1 MTTADTG
8 RVLAVP
14 AADPAGAARHFRG
27 RLELETDPSDV
38 HADLAA
44 GATGLVVVDVR
55 SAEAY
60 RQGHVPQAVHLP
72 HADVPRC
79 GRDVVPDGA
88 TAVVYCWG
96 PGCNGA
102 TRAALAFARLGVP
115 VKEMI
120 GGFEWWAREGLP
132 VSDGDGRTR
141 HADPDPFVAVVR
153 G

>member
-1 MTTADTG
+1 MTTTAPG

-14 AADPAGAARHFRG
+14 AADPAVAGRHFRA

-38 HADLAA
+38 YADLTA
-44 GATGLVVVDVR
+44 GSPGLVVVDAR
-55 SAEAY
+55 SAEAFA
-60 RQGHVPQAVHLP
+60 RGHVPGAVHVP
-72 HADVPRC
+72 HADVARR
-79 GRDVVPDGA
+79 GRAVVPDGA

-120 GGFEWWAREGLP
+120 GGFEWWVREGLP
-132 VSDGDGRTR
+132 VSDDGGDGERR
-141 HADPDPFVAVVR
+141 PPPDPLVAVVA
-153 G
+153 